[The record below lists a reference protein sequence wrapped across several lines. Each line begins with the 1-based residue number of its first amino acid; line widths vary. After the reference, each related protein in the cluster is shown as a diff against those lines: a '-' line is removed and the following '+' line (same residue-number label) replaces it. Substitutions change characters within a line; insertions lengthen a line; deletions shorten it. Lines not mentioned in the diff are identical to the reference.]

1 MIGIIGEDEDL
12 IKWKVL
18 FEEVFELF
26 IEVEKKEWVEKLIE
40 VFISFDVFFFFRDNV
55 DRVKRSGVVYIV
67 VFVGFVVDKVVIEVC
82 DELGIIFVYMNFW
95 FFYY

>member
-40 VFISFDVFFFFRDNV
+40 VFISFDVFFFF
-55 DRVKRSGVVYIV
+55 
-67 VFVGFVVDKVVIEVC
+67 
-82 DELGIIFVYMNFW
+82 
-95 FFYY
+95 